1 MNEDTGTDYLT
12 PWQLSECVDGGGVGV
27 VESTRYEALN
37 EGDVVT
43 FFSWP
48 WQTHAVL
55 KGTVLHKVRLAAPAV
70 RGGPAGT
77 LTHLSH
83 RLIHSWSMDICL
95 IFLGR
100 WA

>member
-1 MNEDTGTDYLT
+1 MASCTLKLLSSIVSAYFSLQRCRMNEDTGTDYLT

-27 VESTRYEALN
+27 VESTRCGALN

-55 KGTVLHKVRLAAPAV
+55 KGTVLHKVRLAAPAAW
-70 RGGPAGT
+70 GGGGT
-77 LTHLSH
+77 GH
-83 RLIHSWSMDICL
+83 
-95 IFLGR
+95 
-100 WA
+100 

>member
-12 PWQLSECVDGGGVGV
+12 PWRLSECVDGGGVGV
-27 VESTRYEALN
+27 VESTRCAALN

-55 KGTVLHKVRLAAPAV
+55 KGTVLQKVRLAAPAV
-70 RGGPAGT
+70 WGDGPG
-77 LTHLSH
+77 H
-83 RLIHSWSMDICL
+83 
-95 IFLGR
+95 
-100 WA
+100 